1 METALIIA
9 TMYAGPFIGQPLY
22 CSTPQNPLTYSPST
36 PPWIALPVEDYES
49 GKVWCGKPYYLIFH
63 LPDGSTSTLMARA
76 YDAGPFA
83 SYCVRQ
89 LDGSCPSI
97 AADVPVYWWPVEGI
111 SAWAEV
117 IDLTA
122 VAEERGLYVH

>member
-1 METALIIA
+1 MEAVII
-9 TMYAGPFIGQPLY
+9 TMYAAPFIGQPLY
-22 CSTPQNPLTYSPST
+22 CSMPDNPLYYSPST
-36 PPWIALPVEDYES
+36 PPWIALPVEDYQS
-49 GKVWCGKPYYLIFH
+49 GKVQCGDLMYIRFKLS
-63 LPDGSTSTLMARA
+63 DGSTSTLMARA
-76 YDAGPFA
+76 LDAGPFA

-122 VAEERGLYVH
+122 EAEKRGMYD